1 MIKVFKQVVCMMI
14 VLFSTTFATQKGD
27 NSMNDGLG
35 KATFG
40 GGCFWCVE
48 AVFER
53 IDGVT
58 DVVSGYAGGHTENPT
73 YYEVTSGKTGHAEV
87 CQITFDP
94 QIISYDELLDIFW
107 QAHDPTTL
115 NRQGN
120 DVGTQYRSAIYFH
133 NQEQENSVKT
143 ALKKAEKIFKKPI
156 TTEVKALE
164 KFCLA
169 EVNHQDYFA
178 NNPNVPYCTFVIA
191 PKINKLEK
199 KGLFNDDE

>member
-1 MIKVFKQVVCMMI
+1 MSKIEV
-14 VLFSTTFATQKGD
+14 AT
-27 NSMNDGLG
+27 L
-35 KATFG
+35 G

-58 DVVSGYAGGHTENPT
+58 DVVSGYAGGHTETPT

-164 KFCLA
+164 KFYLA
-169 EVNHQDYFA
+169 EVNHQDYLA